1 MMQPTVTNVPAVGQ
15 RICVWWTTEQQWYSG
30 TCVQVVQ
37 PAADE
42 DPADPTVHIHYDDGV
57 ALEYSAQHLA
67 SGKGWEAAS
76 GPAGRGQPAESMVAR
91 QRPQAA
97 SGQSLEDTPGC
108 SAKQLSK
115 ASRGD
120 ASWEGC
126 LAKLKEY
133 KRRYGDCNAG

>member
-97 SGQSLEDTPGC
+97 SRQSLEDTRRL
-108 SAKQLSK
+108 LSK
-115 ASRGD
+115 TAQQSKPG
-120 ASWEGC
+120 
-126 LAKLKEY
+126 
-133 KRRYGDCNAG
+133 RRQLGGLPVG